1 MRVLLACAVACAV
14 AAAGSAAVDA
24 GTVQPRLRV
33 GGDPVL
39 TVIGSGFPGRA
50 SVRVHVT
57 GPGIDRRVAVRAGV
71 RGVFAVRFVG
81 LARCAPREITAV
93 TPSGARARVPA
104 PWFVRECPPPPPL
117 DPGTP
122 PVS

>member
-1 MRVLLACAVACAV
+1 MRVLLACIVSGAL

-39 TVIGSGFPGRA
+39 TVIGSGFPARA

-57 GPGIDRRVAVRAGV
+57 GPGVDRRVAVRAGA
-71 RGVFAVRFVG
+71 RGVFAVRFVE

-93 TPSGARARVPA
+93 TRSGARARVPA